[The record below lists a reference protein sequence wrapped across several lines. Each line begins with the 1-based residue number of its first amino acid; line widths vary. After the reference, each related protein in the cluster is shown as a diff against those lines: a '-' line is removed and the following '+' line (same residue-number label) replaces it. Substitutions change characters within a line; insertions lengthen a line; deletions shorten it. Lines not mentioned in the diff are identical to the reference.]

1 MARSPARRAGLDRA
15 AVVRAAAALVNA
27 EGIEALTI
35 NRLARE
41 LQVQPPSLYNHIAG
55 IGELRRELALLS
67 TRALGDRLI
76 AAAVGRSGPAGV
88 VAMAQAYRDY
98 VKEFPGLY
106 QVSLRASGNLDRGDP
121 DLQAAE
127 ARVVD
132 VAVVLVESFGLS
144 GEDAI
149 HAVRALRS
157 AFHGFATLE
166 VAGGFGL
173 PLDLDESFRRLVDT
187 LIRGMSAGRPHVRK
201 RASPRRM
208 DRPHKPRA

>member
-1 MARSPARRAGLDRA
+1 MTRPPTSRAGLDRA

-27 EGIEALTI
+27 EGVDALTI

-41 LQVQPPSLYNHIAG
+41 LHVQPPSLYNHIAG
-55 IGELRRELALLS
+55 LGELWRELALLS
-67 TRALGDRLI
+67 TRTLGDRLT

-88 VAMAQAYRDY
+88 MAMAQAYRDY

-106 QVSLRASGNLDRGDP
+106 QASLRASGNLSRRDP

-127 ARVVD
+127 ARAVQ
-132 VAVVLVESFGLS
+132 VALALVESFGLA
-144 GEDAI
+144 GDEAI

-157 AFHGFATLE
+157 AIHGFATLE

-173 PLDLDESFRRLVDT
+173 PLDLDESFRRLIET
-187 LIRGMSAGRPHVRK
+187 TIRGMSASRTRARK
-201 RASPRRM
+201 RG
-208 DRPHKPRA
+208 